1 MNIKNSPF
9 CFEDLFCEYPEG
21 FPSAVEVLS
30 CTLVSPTLS
39 TNNPLLVSK
48 EAWNVPCDI
57 EDSRRAIRCS
67 DVVPSVTRTVY
78 VTLTPDSNNRLFCVI
93 KSSSTEA
100 SCTSSAWA
108 IVFFKAL
115 RKEGVVVCAWVT
127 PWILWRVKERRG
139 ERGEE
144 RVRCK
149 NKLWENCDY
158 I

>member
-9 CFEDLFCEYPEG
+9 CFEDLSCEYPEG
-21 FPSAVEVLS
+21 FPSAEEVSS

-48 EAWNVPCDI
+48 EARNVPCDI

-67 DVVPSVTRTVY
+67 DVVPSVTLTVY

-93 KSSSTEA
+93 KSSSTVISWA
-100 SCTSSAWA
+100 AVLINCLLQSSTE
-108 IVFFKAL
+108 
-115 RKEGVVVCAWVT
+115 RVCRCLHLSDT
-127 PWILWRVKERRG
+127 LDTLERRG
-139 ERGEE
+139 EGGEE

-149 NKLWENCDY
+149 NKLWENFDY